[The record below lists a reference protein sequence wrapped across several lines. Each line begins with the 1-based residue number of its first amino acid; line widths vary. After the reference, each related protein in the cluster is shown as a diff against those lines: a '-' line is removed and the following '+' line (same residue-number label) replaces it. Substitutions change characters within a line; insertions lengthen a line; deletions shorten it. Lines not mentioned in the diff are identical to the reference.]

1 MAAIGALAW
10 TAGLSNWLIIAIGLA
25 ALLAGALVTA
35 RARGRRA
42 SPSRVAA
49 RISSPDGDV
58 DPEEMIIQDI
68 NSGRIWR
75 LGDVHFLGAAE
86 KRRLAM
92 ERPHVWRA
100 YRTRLFPLPPA
111 PVSLSDDD
119 GAPRAASL
127 LHIDPGPAQTADGV
141 GSEPR

>member
-1 MAAIGALAW
+1 MATIGAIAW
-10 TAGLSNWLIIAIGLA
+10 TAGLSSWLAVAIGFA

-42 SPSRVAA
+42 SPSPLAA
-49 RISSPDGDV
+49 RISSPDGDF
-58 DPEEMIIQDI
+58 DPEEMIIQEV

-86 KRRLAM
+86 KRRLAT

-100 YRTRLFPLPPA
+100 YRARLFPLPQA
-111 PVSLSDDD
+111 PVLLSDDD
-119 GAPRAASL
+119 GAPRAASP

-141 GSEPR
+141 GSEQR